1 MKRFSMKRSLSLLLA
16 VLMMAGTLLMAV
28 SCGEAVEEDPK
39 TENSGSSSSTD
50 AKVEETEKVPAYS
63 TVAKKDFD
71 REFTIL
77 TRSDNLEQ
85 FYVEEYTGDL
95 LDDLIY
101 ERNGVIANDF
111 GVEFVYNDMDYMAVN
126 DTLRLQAT
134 SNLDDYDLYTGH
146 KYSFTSCAQNN
157 YCYNLQNIVSMDLSG
172 EWWDQACLEN
182 LTVDGKTYVLTGD
195 IDPDSMLMSACFVF
209 NKKMMKE
216 LKKDVDELNELTVNG
231 GWTLDVMYE
240 YGKDVTF
247 DLNGDGT
254 IEYTSDRFN
263 LTSWMM
269 DVPFSLY
276 YGANGNF
283 VTIVD
288 GTPELTYTDEQVTNI
303 YEKIYK
309 VIVEQQAYFVTD
321 LNVYGTTYDV
331 FSEGRAM
338 FCDMCLSKITT
349 FLSEM
354 EDPYGI
360 LPIPKY
366 DTNQKEYLSFV
377 NGATPFV
384 MVAKTEEDPEFVGT
398 ILEAM
403 ATYNYDKVTPQL
415 FEVSTKLQAAQ
426 DPESAAMVDYIVRNR
441 IFDLGYFA
449 DWGITNVVFDNLKT
463 GNEAIASALTKEGKA
478 AKTQLKRLLASFEK
492 HK

>member
-1 MKRFSMKRSLSLLLA
+1 MKSISMKRGLSFLLA
-16 VLMMAGTLLMAV
+16 ILMLVGTVFTAV
-28 SCGEAVEEDPK
+28 SCGETVEDDPK
-39 TENSGSSSSTD
+39 TENTD
-50 AKVEETEKVPAYS
+50 PSATEGVEETEEVPAYS
-63 TVAKKDFD
+63 TVEKEDFD
-71 REFTIL
+71 REFVIL
-77 TRSDNLEQ
+77 TRSDTLEQ
-85 FYVEEYTGDL
+85 FYIEELSGDL

-101 ERNGVIANDF
+101 ESNAVVSSDF
-111 GVEFVYNDMDYMAVN
+111 GVEFVYYDMEYQTVN
-126 DTLRLQAT
+126 DTMRLQAT
-134 SNLDDYDLYTGH
+134 SDLDDYDLYTGH

-157 YCYNLQNIVSMDLSG
+157 YCFNLQDIVSMDLSG

-182 LTVDGKTYVLTGD
+182 LTVEGKTYVITGD
-195 IDPDSMLMSACFVF
+195 IDSASMLMSACFVF
-209 NKKMMKE
+209 NKKMMTNLGKS
-216 LKKDVDELNELTVNG
+216 VDELNELTNNG

-247 DLNGDGT
+247 DLNGDGK

-303 YEKIYK
+303 YEKIFK
-309 VIVEQQAYFVTD
+309 VIIEQEAYFVVD
-321 LNVYGTTYDV
+321 HSQYATTYDV
-331 FSEGRAM
+331 FTEGRAL

-354 EDPYGI
+354 DDPYGI
-360 LPIPKY
+360 LPVPKY

-449 DWGITNVVFDNLKT
+449 DWGITNVVLNNLKT
-463 GNEAIASALTKEGKA
+463 GNSAIASALTKEGKA
-478 AKTQLKRLLASFEK
+478 AKTNLRRMLASFAK
-492 HK
+492 HE

>member
-1 MKRFSMKRSLSLLLA
+1 MKSAVMKRSLSFLLA
-16 VLMMAGTLLMAV
+16 LLMITGILFTAV
-28 SCGEAVEEDPK
+28 SCGQT
-39 TENSGSSSSTD
+39 TETPDETEGDSASATT
-50 AKVEETEKVPAYS
+50 ELETEKELAYN
-63 TVAKKDFD
+63 TVEKENFD
-71 REFTIL
+71 REFTFL

-101 ERNGVIANDF
+101 ERNTVVSTDF
-111 GVEFVYNDMDYMAVN
+111 GVEFVYYDMEYQAVN
-126 DTLRLQAT
+126 DTMRLQVT
-134 SNLDDYDLYTGH
+134 SGLDDYDVYTGH

-157 YCYNLQNIVSMDLSG
+157 YCYNLGEIASMDLTG
-172 EWWDQACLEN
+172 EWWDQGCYEN
-182 LTVDGKTYVLTGD
+182 LTIDDKTYVITGD
-195 IDPDSMLMSACFVF
+195 IDPDSMLMSACLVF
-209 NKKMMKE
+209 NKKMMTE
-216 LKKDVDELNELTVNG
+216 LGKNVDELNELTDNG

-247 DLNGDGT
+247 DLNGDGKLDFQN
-254 IEYTSDRFN
+254 DRYN
-263 LTSWMM
+263 LSSWMM

-288 GTPELTYTDEQVTNI
+288 GTPELTYTAEQVTNI
-303 YEKIYK
+303 YDKIYK
-309 VIVEQQAYFVTD
+309 IIIEQNAYFVTD
-321 LNVYGTTYDV
+321 LSQYATTYDV
-331 FSEGRAM
+331 FTEGRAM
-338 FCDMCLSKITT
+338 FVDMCLSKITT

-354 EDPYGI
+354 DDPYGI

-384 MVAKTEEDPEFVGT
+384 MVGKTEADPEFVGT

-403 ATYNYDKVTPQL
+403 ATYNYDNVTPQL
-415 FEVSTKLQAAQ
+415 FEVATKLQAAQ
-426 DPESAAMVDYIVRNR
+426 DPASAAMVDYIVRNR
-441 IFDLGYFA
+441 IWDLGYYC
-449 DWGITNVVFDNLKT
+449 DWAITNVVLENLKKGT
-463 GNEAIASALTKEGKA
+463 DSIASALDSQGKS
-478 AKTQLKRLLASFEK
+478 AKRGLTLLLKNYEK

>member
-1 MKRFSMKRSLSLLLA
+1 MKSISMKRGLSFLLA
-16 VLMMAGTLLMAV
+16 ILMLVGTVFTAV
-28 SCGEAVEEDPK
+28 SCGEAVEDDPK
-39 TENSGSSSSTD
+39 TENTDSSATEG
-50 AKVEETEKVPAYS
+50 VEETEEVPAYS
-63 TVAKKDFD
+63 TVEKKDFD
-71 REFTIL
+71 REFVIL
-77 TRSDNLEQ
+77 TRSDTLEQ
-85 FYVEEYTGDL
+85 FYIEELSGDL

-101 ERNGVIANDF
+101 ERNAVVSGDF
-111 GVEFVYNDMDYMAVN
+111 GVEFVYYDMAYQTVN
-126 DTLRLQAT
+126 DTMRLQAT
-134 SNLDDYDLYTGH
+134 SDLDDYDLYTGH

-157 YCYNLQNIVSMDLSG
+157 YCFNLQDIVSMDLSG

-182 LTVDGKTYVLTGD
+182 LTVEGKTYVITGD
-195 IDPDSMLMSACFVF
+195 IDSASMLMSACFVF
-209 NKKMMKE
+209 NKKMMTNLGKS
-216 LKKDVDELNELTVNG
+216 VDELNELTNNG

-247 DLNGDGT
+247 DLNGDGK

-303 YEKIYK
+303 YEKIFK
-309 VIVEQQAYFVTD
+309 VIIEQEAYFVVD
-321 LNVYGTTYDV
+321 HSQYATTYDV
-331 FSEGRAM
+331 FTEGRAL

-354 EDPYGI
+354 DDPYGI
-360 LPIPKY
+360 LPVPKY

-449 DWGITNVVFDNLKT
+449 DWGITNVVLNNLKT
-463 GNEAIASALTKEGKA
+463 GNSAIASALTKEGKA
-478 AKTQLKRLLASFEK
+478 AKTKLKRMLASFAK
-492 HK
+492 HE